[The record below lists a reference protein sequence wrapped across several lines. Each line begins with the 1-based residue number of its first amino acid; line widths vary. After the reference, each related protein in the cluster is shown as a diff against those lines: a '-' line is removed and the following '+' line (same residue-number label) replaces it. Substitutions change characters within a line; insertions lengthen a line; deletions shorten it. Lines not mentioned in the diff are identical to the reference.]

1 MPFFY
6 ALCCDDLLPG
16 MDGRGGELL
25 DVLGQ
30 YEVAAAEDGDLC
42 RMVGRP
48 QFAQGA
54 DAEGGVED
62 AVREAAGAD
71 HLSGCGLESRIVVDT
86 CLELDVEQEI
96 VLLHEGK
103 EFPQRRHL
111 YKAKFLVNA
120 AEVKRLE
127 LRERVSA
134 DGSLSI
140 AGPVDGLIVADDD
153 FAVAGKLHVELDA
166 VRTHLD
172 GLFKRR
178 HGVLRGVLLIP
189 AAGAAMRPDLCLSQ

>member
-1 MPFFY
+1 MPFFD
-6 ALCCDDLLPG
+6 AFGCDDLLPG
-16 MDGRGGELL
+16 MDGRGGECP

-42 RMVGRP
+42 CMVGCP

-111 YKAKFLVNA
+111 CKAKFLVNA
-120 AEVKRLE
+120 AEVERLE
-127 LRERVSA
+127 LCERVSA

-140 AGPVDGLIVADDD
+140 TRPVDGLIVADDD
-153 FAVAGKLHVELDA
+153 LAVA
-166 VRTHLD
+166 
-172 GLFKRR
+172 
-178 HGVLRGVLLIP
+178 
-189 AAGAAMRPDLCLSQ
+189 